1 MAVLED
7 DLGSEQT
14 LEEILEL
21 MSAVWDY
28 GSGAGDEIMLASNA
42 IQTRM
47 QILATGLENTECD
60 FVSATASE
68 RIPV

>member
-14 LEEILEL
+14 LEEILEV
-21 MSAVWDY
+21 MSAAWDN

-42 IQTRM
+42 IQMRTQM
-47 QILATGLENTECD
+47 LATRLE
-60 FVSATASE
+60 ATASE
-68 RIPV
+68 RFPV